1 MINEN
6 HNACRR
12 AEDLVSYLYGEISRA
27 EKTRF
32 EAHLLDCGAC
42 AEEISSFGALRSS
55 IIDWRER
62 DFAPLETPPIRL
74 PETEKSFPAAVETA
88 SVSISWL
95 AGLRQMFSL
104 SPAWTGATAAMAALV
119 ICAGLFYVA
128 VSSLQSGGET
138 EVSEVNRNSSV
149 TRSAVPTPTAP
160 TNGTP
165 QIAGKDAEK
174 PVESSKPPAAGNPKS
189 ANQTANRK
197 SATTVFERATETV
210 KTDETPKTP
219 KKPTANR
226 APRRADVQLI
236 TDKDEDDETLRLTDL
251 FDEIGER

>member
-1 MINEN
+1 MPAAVPKIWF
-6 HNACRR
+6 HIFTAKSAGRKKRDSKRICSIAAR
-12 AEDLVSYLYGEISRA
+12 APKRFLLSARCVRQLLTGASGIS
-27 EKTRF
+27 
-32 EAHLLDCGAC
+32 
-42 AEEISSFGALRSS
+42 
-55 IIDWRER
+55 
-62 DFAPLETPPIRL
+62 PPIRL